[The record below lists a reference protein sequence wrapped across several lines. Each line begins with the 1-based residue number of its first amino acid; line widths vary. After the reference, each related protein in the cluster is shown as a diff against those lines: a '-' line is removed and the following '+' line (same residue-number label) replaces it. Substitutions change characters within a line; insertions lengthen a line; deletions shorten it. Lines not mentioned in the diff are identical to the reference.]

1 MKVLIYTHEYPPFK
15 GGIATSSK
23 KIADIL
29 KTRFNVVVCCPK
41 YSNTRSIEMEN
52 LKIIRMSFIGG
63 NKFKKIPILQY
74 VQGLMNLKKILINE
88 KPNFLLYLGEEAEI
102 VGGLL
107 NNRSITQIVR
117 IAGSG
122 IKSILENN
130 SFTKILKKKLMKRL
144 YKNSR
149 DIIAVSENT
158 KNLLITSKEFDEN
171 NKIKLIYNGLEDEFI
186 EKSKNHQLKNKLG
199 FNDDDFILLTVSRV
213 LPRKGQ
219 DNVIRALSKIKNNK
233 IKYLCVGDGSH
244 LNNFK
249 ELVKKLNLNERV
261 IFIGEVDREETSS
274 YYDIADAFIL
284 CNRTWNN
291 KIEGLPNVVLEAMGR
306 GKAIIGSK
314 NTGTEEL
321 IINNKNGFHVNPE
334 NITEIKNTIIHT
346 YENKNRLVDMGAYS
360 LELIKRNFSNK
371 IMSEK
376 YIGLFNED

>member
-1 MKVLIYTHEYPPFK
+1 
-15 GGIATSSK
+15 
-23 KIADIL
+23 
-29 KTRFNVVVCCPK
+29 
-41 YSNTRSIEMEN
+41 
-52 LKIIRMSFIGG
+52 
-63 NKFKKIPILQY
+63 
-74 VQGLMNLKKILINE
+74 
-88 KPNFLLYLGEEAEI
+88 
-102 VGGLL
+102 
-107 NNRSITQIVR
+107 
-117 IAGSG
+117 
-122 IKSILENN
+122 
-130 SFTKILKKKLMKRL
+130 MKRL

-186 EKSKNHQLKNKLG
+186 GKSKNHQLKNKLG

-360 LELIKRNFSNK
+360 LELIKKEIFQIK
-371 IMSEK
+371 
-376 YIGLFNED
+376 